1 MEIINLSH
9 NEHPVIGQ
17 YVHGYVSNDGSTLY
31 LNVPDCK
38 IMLSDAADL
47 NNLPDSL
54 APGTKAYLADDSGKW
69 RKGADG
75 TWETLVDPASNI
87 QAQDADAQEQ
97 NEP

>member
-54 APGTKAYLADDSGKW
+54 APGTEAYLVDDSGKW

-75 TWETLVDPASNI
+75 TWATITDPNP
-87 QAQDADAQEQ
+87 DAQS
-97 NEP
+97 NP